1 MATATATLVPQSSW
15 SQPVYPKDVETPR
28 DPALPAKYTD
38 EAVLSI
44 VVQDYLSASAWLE
57 DRRWPL
63 QWTES
68 DVLYQSPRMLSV
80 FEGSTVTRANVSRF
94 GVAKQ
99 VNSLAPAIAGAIF
112 FNDATP
118 FEIRPR
124 PASHQD
130 AARAWKEL
138 IAELLDQIH
147 FKQELTYGIQ
157 GMVNQGTVIFK
168 VGWETVTEVETH
180 YRRKEAPLTQEMPFG
195 KPSVIPTKE
204 SDEFEAIDVEV
215 THNRPTFEKCELGTV
230 FVDPRWASPNQ
241 LWRANWV
248 VHEKY
253 LDYDDLTKL
262 RDNPDYDIPSDD
274 QLRAAFMSDAEVTEG
289 ISTTEE
295 ALRANTS
302 VHHAERQDWEWSE
315 DPLKKPM
322 QCLEW
327 WDRTQVRCVLQ
338 KKVVIRNGQHKL
350 GEKPFLSCN
359 YWDIDNAG
367 YGMGVGRI
375 AGADQRV
382 EQGMLNALLDILAFA
397 VQPEYAVAR
406 GANVPTQDQRR
417 RLGGIR
423 MVDGNDATKAIS
435 LVAQPQ
441 VPPDAWRAIQSVV
454 ASSEGATGADQ
465 ATVQGSIPGRGSSI
479 VRSGTGAGL
488 VGQASSARLQ
498 SPVERVIDGVFL
510 PFLAFVYRMVKE
522 RMPIS
527 EVREV
532 LAERAEDLRVDFQD
546 FMDEVVK
553 FDTLAG
559 TRLAAKNKMA
569 QALPFLLEVFGNQAL
584 VQQLSQTGWKV
595 NAMELVSMILEM
607 SEWKNK
613 RDLVVPMS
621 DEEKQTMQ
629 QQNAAAQQAQSKSAL
644 LNQKQQ
650 GDLQLEDKKISGR
663 IATQAIK
670 QTHTAAIESP
680 LDRAAS
686 FAERTADERQMQASQ
701 FYAPTSEGGS

>member
-1 MATATATLVPQSSW
+1 MATAASTFIARSSW
-15 SQPVYPKDVETPR
+15 SQPVLSKDVETPSN
-28 DPALPAKYTD
+28 PALPARYTD
-38 EAVLSI
+38 EAALSI
-44 VVQDYLSASAWLE
+44 VVQDYMRASAWLE

-63 QWTES
+63 NWTES
-68 DVLYQSPRMLSV
+68 DVLYQSPRSLSV
-80 FEGSTVTRANVSRF
+80 FEGSSVTRANVPRF
-94 GVAKQ
+94 GVARQ

-124 PASHQD
+124 PSSHQD
-130 AARAWKEL
+130 TARAWKEL

-147 FKQELTYGIQ
+147 FKQELSYGIQ

-168 VGWETVTEVETH
+168 IGWETVTEVETH
-180 YRRKEAPLTQEMPFG
+180 YQRKAAPLTQEMPFG
-195 KPSVIPTKE
+195 EPSTIYTKD
-204 SDEFEAIDVEV
+204 SDEFEAVDVEV
-215 THNRPTFEKCELGTV
+215 TRNRPTFEKCELGTV
-230 FVDPRWASPNQ
+230 FVDPKWNSPNQ
-241 LWRANWV
+241 LWKAKWI
-248 VHEKY
+248 VHENY

-274 QLRAAFMSDAEVTEG
+274 DLRAAFMEDAEVTEG
-289 ISTTEE
+289 ISATEQ
-295 ALRANTS
+295 AMSANTS
-302 VHHAERQDWEWSE
+302 IHHAERQDWQWSE

-322 QCLEW
+322 QVLEW
-327 WDRTQVRCVLQ
+327 FDRTQVRCVLQ
-338 KKVVIRNGQHKL
+338 KKIVIRNGQHKM

-406 GANVPTQDQRR
+406 AANVPTQDQRR

-423 MVDGNDATKAIS
+423 MVDGADATRAIA

-454 ASSEGATGADQ
+454 ASSESATGADQ

-479 VRSGTGAGL
+479 VRTGTGAGL
-488 VGQASSARLQ
+488 VGQASSNRLQ

-522 RMPIS
+522 RMPM
-527 EVREV
+527 REIRDV
-532 LAERAEDLRVDFQD
+532 LAERADDLKPDFQD
-546 FMDEVVK
+546 FMSAVVK

-559 TRLAAKNKMA
+559 TRLSAKNKMA

-595 NAMELVSMILEM
+595 NAMELVNMVLEM

-613 RDLVVPMS
+613 RDLVVQMT

-629 QQNAAAQQAQSKSAL
+629 QQSAAAQQASSKSAL

-650 GDLQLEDKKISGR
+650 GDLQLEDKKIAGG
-663 IATQAIK
+663 IARDTIK
-670 QTHTAAIESP
+670 QTHKAAVESP
-680 LDRAAS
+680 LDRASA
-686 FAERTADERQMQASQ
+686 FAERTADEHQMEGSQ
-701 FYAPTSEGGS
+701 FFAPVGGG

>member
-1 MATATATLVPQSSW
+1 MATAASTFVARSSW
-15 SQPVYPKDVETPR
+15 SQPVLSKDVETPSN
-28 DPALPAKYTD
+28 PALPARYTD
-38 EAVLSI
+38 EAALSI
-44 VVQDYLSASAWLE
+44 VVQDYMRASAWLE

-63 QWTES
+63 NWTES
-68 DVLYQSPRMLSV
+68 DVLYQSPRSLSV
-80 FEGSTVTRANVSRF
+80 FEGSSVTRANVPRF
-94 GVAKQ
+94 GVARQ

-124 PASHQD
+124 PSSHQD
-130 AARAWKEL
+130 TARAWKEL

-147 FKQELTYGIQ
+147 FKQELSYGIQ

-168 VGWETVTEVETH
+168 IGWETVTEVETH
-180 YRRKEAPLTQEMPFG
+180 YQRKAAPLTQEMPFG
-195 KPSVIPTKE
+195 EPSTIYTKD
-204 SDEFEAIDVEV
+204 SDEFEAVDIEV
-215 THNRPTFEKCELGTV
+215 TRNRPTFEKCELGTV
-230 FVDPRWASPNQ
+230 FVDPKWNSPNQ
-241 LWRANWV
+241 LWKAKWI
-248 VHEKY
+248 VHENY

-274 QLRAAFMSDAEVTEG
+274 ELRAAFMEDTEVTEG
-289 ISTTEE
+289 ISATEQ
-295 ALRANTS
+295 AMSANTS
-302 VHHAERQDWEWSE
+302 IHHAERQDWQWSE

-322 QCLEW
+322 QVLEW
-327 WDRTQVRCVLQ
+327 FDRTQVRCVLQ
-338 KKVVIRNGQHKL
+338 KKIVIRNGQHKM

-406 GANVPTQDQRR
+406 AANVPTQDQRR

-423 MVDGNDATKAIS
+423 MVDGADATRAIA

-454 ASSEGATGADQ
+454 ASSESATGADQ

-479 VRSGTGAGL
+479 VRTGTGAGL
-488 VGQASSARLQ
+488 VGQASSNRLQ

-522 RMPIS
+522 RMPM
-527 EVREV
+527 REIRDV
-532 LAERAEDLRVDFQD
+532 LAERADDLKPDFQD
-546 FMDEVVK
+546 FMSAVVK

-559 TRLAAKNKMA
+559 TRLSAKNKMA

-595 NAMELVSMILEM
+595 NAMELVNMVLEM

-613 RDLVVPMS
+613 RDLVVQMT

-629 QQNAAAQQAQSKSAL
+629 QQSAAAQQASSKSAL

-650 GDLQLEDKKISGR
+650 GDLQLEDKKIAGG
-663 IATQAIK
+663 IARDTIK
-670 QTHTAAIESP
+670 QTHKAAVESP
-680 LDRAAS
+680 LDRASA
-686 FAERTADERQMQASQ
+686 FAERTADERQMQGSQ
-701 FYAPTSEGGS
+701 FFAPVGGG